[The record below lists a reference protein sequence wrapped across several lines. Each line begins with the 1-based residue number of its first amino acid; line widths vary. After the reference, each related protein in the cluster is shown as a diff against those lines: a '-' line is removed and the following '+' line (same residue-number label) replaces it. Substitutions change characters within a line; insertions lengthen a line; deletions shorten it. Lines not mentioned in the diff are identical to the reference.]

1 MNDSIKSVYHQLKE
15 GKPYKFFINGPEDY
29 EIFCAE
35 VKGKQ
40 IAYNNVSKNYV
51 KMGITVQPFMSDKK
65 RDIEIKDIIRFE
77 EIAPEKEEKTEKT
90 QEMTE
95 TAVAYLRS
103 RVNNAVRYIETLGDE
118 WQHSEVTFRVMDSDT
133 NDIFVAKILCD
144 ND

>member
-1 MNDSIKSVYHQLKE
+1 
-15 GKPYKFFINGPEDY
+15 
-29 EIFCAE
+29 
-35 VKGKQ
+35 
-40 IAYNNVSKNYV
+40 
-51 KMGITVQPFMSDKK
+51 MGITVQPFMSDKK